1 MLEYDGLARFAARSY
16 GAPLN
21 CEGERTTEFDGAWFG
36 NVRLTFES
44 DVTLEVSTMPPESS
58 VVILS
63 SPTGFADDE
72 RIRDALVDYG
82 TERGLAVDWSAPE
95 ITSNDDDVV
104 HTYWDPD
111 PGLNA
116 SASLVY
122 SRGVLVA
129 VRAGMA
135 L

>member
-1 MLEYDGLARFAARSY
+1 MLEFDGLARLAAQSY
-16 GAPLN
+16 GAPLT
-21 CEGERTTEFDGAWFG
+21 CEGDRTSEFDGAWFG

-58 VVILS
+58 VVILR
-63 SPTGFADDE
+63 SPTGFANEE
-72 RIRDALVDYG
+72 RIREALVDYAAD
-82 TERGLAVDWSAPE
+82 RGLAVEWSTPE
-95 ITSNDDDVV
+95 ITSNGDDVV